1 MKYLT
6 TPEQLKL
13 ANSSIA
19 IDFQIA
25 SIESFINLVEIELL
39 QLIGETTLDKILTD
53 PIAIN
58 ILRRAITDLS
68 LAQYTNSG
76 SVLLGNSGI
85 YVSKSDRTLPASD
98 KKLLNFK
105 TEALERGWNYVEQ
118 LVVYLESKSV
128 EYNEWK
134 DSEERK
140 SYFSTLFGNS
150 TEFTS
155 FGGLSI
161 SAHLFKVLK
170 PIIQRVEE
178 DYLNLNFGESFVEN
192 LRTKRLSD
200 DMTPALKKLERKFMQ
215 IVAPLALAEAIP
227 LNLVSI
233 KEGGVYQS
241 SVVALGN
248 SSDNVQAFTSAEIN
262 KLSMVMG
269 KLDSEGIARLTQVKK
284 WLKENVN
291 DYPEHRVPTEIS
303 REALNTTD
311 SNIYLL

>member
-6 TPEQLKL
+6 TQEQLKL

-19 IDFQIA
+19 NNFEIKSIA
-25 SIESFINLVEIELL
+25 SFINKVELELIF
-39 QLIGETTLDKILTD
+39 LIGEETLNKVV
-53 PIAIN
+53 IN
-58 ILRRAITDLS
+58 SVAVDILRSAITDLA
-68 LAQYTNSG
+68 LAEYTSSG
-76 SVLLGNSGI
+76 SVQLDNSGI
-85 YVSKSDRTLPASD
+85 YVLRSDNKLPASD

-105 TEALERGWNYVEQ
+105 MEALERGWRYIEQ
-118 LVVYLESKSV
+118 LVVYLESKPS
-128 EYNEWK
+128 EFTEWK
-134 DSEERK
+134 DSNKRK
-140 SYFSTLFGNS
+140 SYFSTLFSNS
-150 TEFTS
+150 SEFSS

-170 PIIQRVEE
+170 PIIQRIEE
-178 DYLNLNFGESFVEN
+178 DILNINFGESFLDN

-200 DMTPALKKLERKFMQ
+200 DMTTALKKLERKFMQ

-241 SVVALGN
+241 SIVALGN
-248 SSDNVQAFTSAEIN
+248 TSDNVQAFTSAEIN

-269 KLDSEGIARLTQVKK
+269 KLDSEGIARLAQVKK
-284 WLKENVN
+284 WLKENYV
-291 DYPEHRVPTEIS
+291 DYPEYKIPFEYG
-303 REALNTTD
+303 REAINTSD